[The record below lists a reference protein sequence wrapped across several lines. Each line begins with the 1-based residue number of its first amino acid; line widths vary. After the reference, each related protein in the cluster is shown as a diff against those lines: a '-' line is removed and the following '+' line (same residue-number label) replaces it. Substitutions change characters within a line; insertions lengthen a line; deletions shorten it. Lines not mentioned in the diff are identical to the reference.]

1 VGVPDSVTCGH
12 RRQIPYHGESE
23 FEEPMIPT
31 NKTELESRLPPIPDP
46 RQSPNARNYEEG
58 EEKEEETK
66 RSQEFSGPNGQVVAW
81 RLILIL
87 SAQHRS
93 FCLPDVLCIIL
104 TKVPQRHFI
113 NSVHYFRRCQ
123 LTIS

>member
-1 VGVPDSVTCGH
+1 
-12 RRQIPYHGESE
+12 
-23 FEEPMIPT
+23 MIPT

-66 RSQEFSGPNGQVVAW
+66 RSQEFSCPNGQVVAR

-93 FCLPDVLCIIL
+93 FPSGC
-104 TKVPQRHFI
+104 F
-113 NSVHYFRRCQ
+113 VHYIDKSASTSLHQ
-123 LTIS
+123 